1 MRGDVLM
8 NLMELRLQQVLQE
21 NRAEFIDS
29 LRLSGIDV
37 NRGGWSADAVDQN
50 AQAGALSLIQFVSQE
65 NISDRCRDAFLRTIA
80 GNLDG
85 EERTFVM
92 AWIYAAYEWA
102 GRFPPIQSQFLIFPL
117 IPTLCGFSFSVCSA
131 NYSAEFEE
139 KSQTCG
145 TSKFSALCLTALY
158 LYYFFLSNAFCMLF
172 SSLSA
177 IFLPYLSI
185 LSSFFLK
192 SV

>member
-50 AQAGALSLIQFVSQE
+50 AQAGALPLIQFVSQE
-65 NISDRCRDAFLRTIA
+65 NISDRCRDTFLRTIA

-92 AWIYAAYEWA
+92 AWIYASYEWA
-102 GRFPPIQSQFLIFPL
+102 GRFPPYAIIQHMIDPTIFSEYCISL
-117 IPTLCGFSFSVCSA
+117 QKYLCM
-131 NYSAEFEE
+131 
-139 KSQTCG
+139 
-145 TSKFSALCLTALY
+145 Y
-158 LYYFFLSNAFCMLF
+158 LQGYFMRTTN
-172 SSLSA
+172 
-177 IFLPYLSI
+177 I
-185 LSSFFLK
+185 
-192 SV
+192 V

>member
-1 MRGDVLM
+1 MRGNVLM

-21 NRAEFIDS
+21 NRADFIDS

-37 NRGGWSADAVDQN
+37 QRGGWNTDAVDQN

-65 NISDRCRDAFLRTIA
+65 NISDRCRDTFLRTIA

-102 GRFPPIQSQFLIFPL
+102 GRFPPYAIIQHMIDPTIF
-117 IPTLCGFSFSVCSA
+117 
-131 NYSAEFEE
+131 
-139 KSQTCG
+139 
-145 TSKFSALCLTALY
+145 SKYCISLQKY
-158 LYYFFLSNAFCMLF
+158 LYMYLQGYFMRTTN
-172 SSLSA
+172 
-177 IFLPYLSI
+177 I
-185 LSSFFLK
+185 
-192 SV
+192 V

>member
-1 MRGDVLM
+1 M

-21 NRAEFIDS
+21 NRADFIDS

-37 NRGGWSADAVDQN
+37 EHNGWNADAIDKN

-65 NISDRCRDAFLRTIA
+65 NISDWCRDTFLRTIA

-102 GRFPPIQSQFLIFPL
+102 GRFPPYAIIQHMIDT
-117 IPTLCGFSFSVCSA
+117 TLFGEYCVSLQKYLHMYLQGYFSRTV
-131 NYSAEFEE
+131 N
-139 KSQTCG
+139 
-145 TSKFSALCLTALY
+145 
-158 LYYFFLSNAFCMLF
+158 
-172 SSLSA
+172 
-177 IFLPYLSI
+177 I
-185 LSSFFLK
+185 
-192 SV
+192 V